1 MLFSIATAVLNLASM
16 GITGA
21 LLVSSLGHL
30 PQLAQV
36 GMPPLSSILWL
47 TLAMIPVSALFSA
60 LSVALAAF
68 ARSSKEGQYYLMPLI
83 VLSMPLVILP
93 MSPSIKLHLGTALI
107 PLTGLM
113 LLLRELL
120 QGNYE
125 FALVH
130 AAPVVAVTLVGC
142 LLAIRWAIDQFNSE
156 SVLFRESERFDLG
169 TWLRHLL
176 HDREETPTV
185 PMAVLCGVLLLVIR
199 FFAGLALPMPT
210 STRDFLNL
218 QVITMV
224 AFVAAPALFMAVML
238 TSSPRK
244 TLRLSRPSMMT
255 LPLAVLLAV
264 ALHPVALALHRV
276 LVWLYP
282 VDLSAAE
289 GLLSLLRDA
298 NLPQKL
304 LVLALLPALCEEL
317 AFRGFILSGL
327 RHNGHAWRAVLIS
340 SIFFGLAHSILQQ
353 SIAAVAIGMVLGYLA
368 LQTGSLWP
376 CVAFHMTH
384 NALLF
389 GLAEFSQMPALAWM
403 FEGAGEALAYRPGV
417 VVIGAIVAIAVLY
430 RIHRSRIDEPWPVA
444 GGQLSVAGE

>member
-1 MLFSIATAVLNLASM
+1 
-16 GITGA
+16 
-21 LLVSSLGHL
+21 
-30 PQLAQV
+30 
-36 GMPPLSSILWL
+36 
-47 TLAMIPVSALFSA
+47 
-60 LSVALAAF
+60 
-68 ARSSKEGQYYLMPLI
+68 MPLI

-176 HDREETPTV
+176 HDREETPSV

-218 QVITMV
+218 QVITLV

-244 TLRLSRPSMMT
+244 TLLLSRPPMMT
-255 LPLAVLLAV
+255 LPLAMLLAV
-264 ALHPVALALHRV
+264 ALHPVALALQRV
-276 LVWLYP
+276 LMWLYP
-282 VDLSAAE
+282 VDASLME
-289 GLLSLLRDA
+289 GFSSLLKDA
-298 NLPQKL
+298 NLPQIL
-304 LVLALLPALCEEL
+304 LVFALLPALCEEV

-368 LQTGSLWP
+368 VQTGSLWP
-376 CVAFHMTH
+376 CVVFHMTH

-389 GLAEFSQMPALAWM
+389 GLADLSQKPGLAWM

-417 VVIGAIVAIAVLY
+417 VIIGAVVALAVFY
-430 RIHRSRIDEPWPVA
+430 RIHKSRAAEQWPLA
-444 GGQLSVAGE
+444 GGQLSVVGE